1 MARTAI
7 PMRIH
12 RFSELFPPVVGKAYT
27 KLARDLRRDGKVPP
41 VTLFEGALLDG
52 RARQHIAETHKLQCN
67 AIDYTG
73 PDPLG
78 FLIEKNLPRCWSLPM
93 SQRAMIAAKAMAL
106 VEDATMRTDLIAD
119 LRVPPS
125 MLAAAQR
132 ILAAATQ
139 REIKDAS
146 EGRTSVSVL
155 QAKIRARSPLP
166 PGPKPKPRPDG
177 MPAVAPH
184 ISTLRER
191 AKVWRRLRDGL
202 DLLLVLPPPP
212 DVAAAMVKLPNIRL
226 DARLEEARTWL
237 ESFSDEWRKQN
248 NG

>member
-27 KLARDLRRDGKVPP
+27 KLARDLRRDGKVPA

-52 RARQHIAETHKLQCN
+52 RARQHIAETHKLQLSTT
-67 AIDYTG
+67 DYEG
-73 PDPLG
+73 AAPLE
-78 FLIEKNLPRCWSLPM
+78 FLIRQNLGRCWGLPV
-93 SQRAMIAAKAMAL
+93 SQRAMIAAKAMTL
-106 VEDATMRTDLIAD
+106 VEDATTRTDLIAD
-119 LRVPPS
+119 LRMVPS
-125 MLAAAQR
+125 MLAAATR
-132 ILAAATQ
+132 VLASATP
-139 REIKDAS
+139 REIKDVS
-146 EGRTSVSVL
+146 EGRVSVSL
-155 QAKIRARSPLP
+155 LLAKIRARSPLP

-177 MPAVAPH
+177 LPAVAPH

-191 AKVWRRLRDGL
+191 VKVWRRLRDGL

-226 DARLEEARTWL
+226 DGRLEEARTWL

>member
-52 RARQHIAETHKLQCN
+52 RARLHIAETHKLQCN
-67 AIDYTG
+67 TVDYEG
-73 PDPLG
+73 NDPIG
-78 FLIEKNLPRCWSLPM
+78 FLIKQNLPRCWSLPM
-93 SQRAMIAAKAMAL
+93 SQRAMIAAKAMTL
-106 VEDATMRTDLIAD
+106 IEDLTTRFDLIAD

-125 MLAAAQR
+125 MLAGARR
-132 ILAAATQ
+132 ILASATQ
-139 REIKDAS
+139 REIKDVS
-146 EGRTSVSVL
+146 EGRTSISVL
-155 QAKIRARSPLP
+155 QAKVRARSPMP

-177 MPAVAPH
+177 LPAVAPH

-191 AKVWRRLRDGL
+191 AKLWRHLRDGL
-202 DLLLVLPPPP
+202 DLLLDLPPPP
-212 DVAAAMVKLPNIRL
+212 DVAAAMLKIPNIGL
-226 DARLEEARTWL
+226 DGRLEKACTWL
-237 ESFSDEWRKQN
+237 ENFSDEWRKQN